1 MGYDQYGAEVNSI
14 PVVGV
19 EMILSVDWWLLMSC
33 KIAQC
38 GTEGCTNAAP
48 YANKLLD
55 DRLAPWLHTALLTR
69 HLSSDL

>member
-1 MGYDQYGAEVNSI
+1 V
-14 PVVGV
+14 
-19 EMILSVDWWLLMSC
+19 ILSVDWWLLMSC

-38 GTEGCTNAAP
+38 GTEGWTNAAP